1 MISIRGRKKGEFFGK
16 LVMLLVGAVI
26 GVSSS
31 LVTVVV
37 QQKYQYDQFILDK
50 KIQALRDFTMEFNK
64 NTVRWSMT
72 LDSLE
77 NNYLYLEGI
86 TSDGELPIA
95 SDFDGLNKD
104 YSEFKSI
111 QQDMGGLLGQKILL
125 YALFD
130 TKAPD
135 VSMGAPSMIDEALN
149 DKMIKE
155 TNPKIQA
162 AMFAKAYHELRD
174 LVTKQKLVL
183 VSITNATNDDLTKLA
198 KSIQR

>member
-1 MISIRGRKKGEFFGK
+1 
-16 LVMLLVGAVI
+16 MLLVGAVI

>member
-1 MISIRGRKKGEFFGK
+1 
-16 LVMLLVGAVI
+16 MLLAGAVI